1 MQSTEKE
8 IFYNTKKPYS
18 TLNTLT
24 KKTKNV
30 WLVCHGMGYLSK
42 FFINYFKDLNTEDNY
57 IIAPQA
63 PSLYYQS
70 GFKHVGACWL
80 TKENTVNE
88 TENIMNYFDAVL
100 AEEQIPKNTNLIIFG
115 YSQGVSVSTRYIKNR
130 QLQCSQLILHSG
142 GLPKELITV
151 DFKFLKAKVSL
162 VYGTKDEYLNEERIA
177 YETERAQELFGN
189 DVNIIPFDGKHVV
202 NVEVVNGLVV

>member
-1 MQSTEKE
+1 MQSTKKE

-18 TLNTLT
+18 TLNNLT

-30 WLVCHGMGYLSK
+30 WLVCHGLGYLSE
-42 FFINYFKDLNTEDNY
+42 FFINYFKGLNAEDNY

-63 PSLYYQS
+63 PSLYYQN

-88 TENIMNYFDAVL
+88 TQNIINYFDAIL
-100 AEEQIPKNTNLIIFG
+100 AEEQIPSDKNLIVFG
-115 YSQGVSVSTRYIKNR
+115 YSQGVSVSTRYIKYR

-142 GLPKELITV
+142 GLPKELIAD
-151 DFKFLKAKVSL
+151 DFSFLKAKVSL

-177 YETERAQELFGN
+177 YETKRAHELFGN
-189 DVNIIPFDGKHVV
+189 GLNIIPFDGKHVV
-202 NVEVVNGLVV
+202 NVEVVGELV

>member
-8 IFYNTKKPYS
+8 IFYNTKKSYT

-24 KKTKNV
+24 EKTNSV

-42 FFINYFKDLNTEDNY
+42 FFINYFKGLNALENY

-63 PSLYYQS
+63 PSLYYQN

-80 TKENTVNE
+80 TKENTTNE
-88 TENIMNYFDAVL
+88 TKNIMSYFDAIL
-100 AEEQIPKNTNLIIFG
+100 AEENIPSDKNLIIFG
-115 YSQGVSVSTRYIKNR
+115 YSQGVSVAMRYLKNR
-130 QLQCSQLILHSG
+130 QLQCKQLILHSG
-142 GLPKELITV
+142 GLPKELTAE
-151 DFKFLKAKVSL
+151 DFAFLKAKVSL
-162 VYGTKDEYLNEERIA
+162 VYGTADEYLNKERIA

-189 DVNIIPFDGKHVV
+189 TVKIIPFHGKHVV
-202 NVEVVNGLVV
+202 NVEIINALV

>member
-30 WLVCHGMGYLSK
+30 WFVCHGMGYLSK
-42 FFINYFKDLNTEDNY
+42 FFINYFKDLNTEENY

-100 AEEQIPKNTNLIIFG
+100 AEERIPKNTNLIIFG

-142 GLPKELITV
+142 GLPKELITE

-202 NVEVVNGLVV
+202 NVEVINGLVV

>member
-1 MQSTEKE
+1 MQSTQKE
-8 IFYNTKKPYS
+8 IFYTTKKPYL

-30 WLVCHGMGYLSK
+30 WLVSHGMGYLSK
-42 FFINYFKDLNTEDNY
+42 YFIKYFKDLNAEENY

-80 TKENTVNE
+80 TKENTANE
-88 TENIMNYFDAVL
+88 TQNIINYFDAIL
-100 AEEQIPKNTNLIIFG
+100 ALEYIPKDKNLIVFG
-115 YSQGVSVSTRYIKNR
+115 YSQGVSVSTRYIKYK

-142 GLPKELITV
+142 GLPKELIAD

-162 VYGTKDEYLNEERIA
+162 VYGKKDEYLNKERIA

-189 DVNIIPFDGKHVV
+189 TVNIIPFNGKHIV
-202 NVEVVNGLVV
+202 NVEVINGLV